1 MNWLIETQYNTLKER
16 LIEDCLDGYEQKGMK
31 KKFLNN
37 KEKQALK
44 QKRADMIV
52 ESFNDTYN
60 KIKRL
65 NESEEVDETT
75 EEPQM
80 DEKVQVG
87 HQDDEAKMLKKELI
101 RASKMVHM
109 LYDKLDDY
117 DKMEAKA
124 DFPQWWQKKI
134 ILANSLLDDAFDYLD
149 GEEKYSN

>member
-1 MNWLIETQYNTLKER
+1 
-16 LIEDCLDGYEQKGMK
+16 MK

>member
-1 MNWLIETQYNTLKER
+1 
-16 LIEDCLDGYEQKGMK
+16 MK

-65 NESEEVDETT
+65 NDSDEVDETT

-117 DKMEAKA
+117 DRMEAKA

>member
-1 MNWLIETQYNTLKER
+1 
-16 LIEDCLDGYEQKGMK
+16 MK

-65 NESEEVDETT
+65 NDSDEVDETT